1 MGIKIIRVDAAYTTT
16 TNLQWQRTQS
26 LINSFVNAG
35 FTILSD
41 THPNPSS
48 TDTRVVYLSHPDLIA
63 NVVLSAFLPSNATI
77 SRNVRFYLANGTFK
91 VDYYVGAYFAANNTD
106 LSAQAAIYIAYNQHV
121 VTIGRRSYS
130 SNIYLDYPDSAGYLP
145 TIARLDGPSDY
156 EVVGTTLLTNFITTN
171 YNGILFGAING
182 ELTSLGDFPK
192 NYYTGTGLNVTLPN
206 NKIALHPLYFNPTG
220 IDSGEIISTGKD
232 IYISTRFPEDCPVH
246 FTLDGE
252 PYVRNDR
259 VVVKV

>member
-1 MGIKIIRVDAAYTTT
+1 MGIKIIRVDDTYTTT

-41 THPNPSS
+41 THPNPAG
-48 TDTRVVYLSHPDLIA
+48 TGTRELYLSHPDLIA
-63 NVVLSAFLPSNATI
+63 NVVLLVDLGVSFSNA
-77 SRNVRFYLANGTFK
+77 RFYLANGTFK
-91 VDYYVGAYFAANNTD
+91 VNYYTGANFAASNSN
-106 LSAQAAIYIAYNQHV
+106 LSAQVAIYIAYNQHV
-121 VTIGRRSYS
+121 VTMGRRGYT
-130 SNIYLDYPDSAGYLP
+130 SNIYLGYPDSAGYL
-145 TIARLDGPSDY
+145 TAIARLDGPSDY

-171 YNGILFGAING
+171 YNGILFGAIDG

-192 NYYTGTGLNVTLPN
+192 NYYTGTGLDVTLPN

-220 IDSGEIISTGKD
+220 LDSGEIISTGKD

>member
-1 MGIKIIRVDAAYTTT
+1 MGIKIIRVDDTYTTT
-16 TNLQWQRTQS
+16 TNLQWQRAQS

-41 THPNPSS
+41 TRPNPAG
-48 TDTRVVYLSHPDLIA
+48 TGTREVYLSHPDLIA
-63 NVVLSAFLPSNATI
+63 NVVLSVGLYSNY
-77 SRNVRFYLANGTFK
+77 RDVDFYLANGTFK
-91 VDYYVGAYFAANNTD
+91 VNYYVGTYFAASESN

-121 VTIGRRSYS
+121 VTVGRRSYS
-130 SNIYLDYPDSAGYLP
+130 SNIYLGYPDSAGYL
-145 TIARLDGPSDY
+145 TAIARLDGPSDY

-171 YNGILFGAING
+171 YNGILFGAIDG

-192 NYYTGTGLNVTLPN
+192 NYYTGTGLDVALPN

-220 IDSGEIISTGKD
+220 LSSGEIISTGKD

-246 FTLDGE
+246 FTLDGK
-252 PYVRNDR
+252 PYVRNGR

>member
-1 MGIKIIRVDAAYTTT
+1 MGIKIIRVDDTYTTT

-41 THPNPSS
+41 THPSPSGS
-48 TDTRVVYLSHPDLIA
+48 GTREVYLSRPDLIA
-63 NVVLSAFLPSNATI
+63 NVVLSTDLPPG
-77 SRNVRFYLANGTFK
+77 RNIVFSLANGMFK
-91 VDYYVGAYFAANNTD
+91 TLGVTIPYSEDNTN
-106 LSAQAAIYIAYNQHV
+106 LSARMSIYIAHNQHV
-121 VTIGRRSYS
+121 VTVGKRGYS
-130 SNIYLDYPDSAGYLP
+130 SNIYLDYPDSGGYGR
-145 TIARLDGPSDY
+145 TMARLDGPSNY
-156 EVVGTTLLTNFITTN
+156 EVVYTVSLNNFITSTDI
-171 YNGILFGAING
+171 YFGAIDG
-182 ELTSLGDFPK
+182 ELTSLGSFAK
-192 NYYTGTGLNVTLPN
+192 NYYAGTGLDMTLPN

-220 IDSGEIISTGKD
+220 LASGEIISTGKD

-252 PYVRNDR
+252 PYVRNGR

>member
-1 MGIKIIRVDAAYTTT
+1 MGIKIIRVDDTYTTT

-41 THPNPSS
+41 THPNPSGS
-48 TDTRVVYLSHPDLIA
+48 GTREVYLSHPDLIA
-63 NVVLSAFLPSNATI
+63 NVVLSTYLSSSRLVNI
-77 SRNVRFYLANGTFK
+77 SLANGTFRASSISA
-91 VDYYVGAYFAANNTD
+91 YYSANNTD
-106 LSAQAAIYIAYNQHV
+106 LSAQAAIYIAHNQHV
-121 VTIGRRSYS
+121 VTVGKREYS
-130 SNIYLDYPDSAGYLP
+130 SNIYLDYPDSDGYGI
-145 TIARLDGPSDY
+145 TMARLDGPSNY
-156 EVVGTTLLTNFITTN
+156 EVVATTSLNNFITSTD
-171 YNGILFGAING
+171 ILFGAING
-182 ELTSLGDFPK
+182 ELTSLGNFAK
-192 NYYTGTGLNVTLPN
+192 NYYSGTRLDMTLPN

-220 IDSGEIISTGKD
+220 LASGEIISTGKD

>member
-1 MGIKIIRVDAAYTTT
+1 MGIKIIRVDATYTTT
-16 TNLQWQRTQS
+16 TSLQWRRTQS

-41 THPNPSS
+41 THPNPTS
-48 TDTRVVYLSHPDLIA
+48 TGTREVYLSHPDLIA
-63 NVVLSAFLPSNATI
+63 NVVLSTYLPSNATSSRLVNI
-77 SRNVRFYLANGTFK
+77 SLANGTFK
-91 VDYYVGAYFAANNTD
+91 TTSISVYYSENNTD

-121 VTIGRRSYS
+121 VTVGKRSYS
-130 SNIYLDYPDSAGYLP
+130 SNIYLDYPDSSGYGR
-145 TIARLDGPSDY
+145 TMARLDGPSNY
-156 EVVGTTLLTNFITTN
+156 EVVATTSLNNFITSTD
-171 YNGILFGAING
+171 ILFGAIDG
-182 ELTSLGDFPK
+182 ELTSLVGSAT

-220 IDSGEIISTGKD
+220 LSSGEIISTGKD
-232 IYISTRFPEDCPVH
+232 IYISTRFPEDCPAH